1 MTVHHN
7 TRNNDYATSIEG
19 AEKVTERAPNQRKY
33 LLAAYWYADEK
44 GLTDEEA
51 AENSGLLDCC
61 YWKRCGE
68 LRADGYIEFTDRVR
82 PGAAGTN
89 RKVSVIT
96 VRGRYAHQAG
106 ERI

>member
-1 MTVHHN
+1 VTVHHN

-19 AEKVTERAPNQRKY
+19 AEQVTERAPNQRRR
-33 LLAAYWYADEK
+33 LLAAYYYADEM

-51 AENSGLLDCC
+51 ANHCGLLDAC

-68 LRADGYIEFTDRVR
+68 LRTDGYIEFTDAVR

-106 ERI
+106 EKI